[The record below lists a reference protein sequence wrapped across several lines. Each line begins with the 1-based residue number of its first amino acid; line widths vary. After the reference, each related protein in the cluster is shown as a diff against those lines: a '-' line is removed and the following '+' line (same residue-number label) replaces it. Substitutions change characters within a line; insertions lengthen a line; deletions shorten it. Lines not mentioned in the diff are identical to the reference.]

1 MRRQLARLK
10 RHQGKYMIFGTKKA
24 NGGVTALYRSVIRL
38 YAAIPYSFSRT
49 GRSFPAWHYFFEV
62 TRRCNLRCK
71 MCQYINWLENT
82 PTKVQA
88 EGELTT
94 DEWLNVIDQTG
105 RWSLITFTGGEVW
118 VRKDFGTILDHACA
132 KRRVHIISN
141 ATMLTEQRARH
152 CVELAPKRLGG
163 KGLNF
168 AGISIDGT
176 REVHDT
182 IRSQRGA
189 FDKSMKGIKILAET
203 RREMGKRCP
212 LIHINTVILK
222 DNLEVLPEMPR
233 VAAEAGAEVLNLL
246 TEMRAHDL
254 PELGHADPASFSQSQ
269 LAMPTIDTKRLD
281 EVLRETMREAEAAG
295 IELRLPRTPYEE
307 LLTYHETGYDLTNYE
322 CRSVWTNLYVGAKG
336 GVYPCFIH
344 NVGNVRENTLREIW
358 NSPTLR
364 RFRVRRREGGFAV
377 CQGCCE
383 LEHKGYACE
392 TVCSRQPQEE
402 APPRH
407 SSIHAAE

>member
-1 MRRQLARLK
+1 MKLPLVK
-10 RHQGKYMIFGTKKA
+10 V
-24 NGGVTALYRSVIRL
+24 NGRVTALYRRMVQM
-38 YAAIPYSFSRT
+38 YAAIPYNLSRT
-49 GRSFPAWHYFFEV
+49 GRSFPAWHYFFEI

-71 MCQYINWLENT
+71 MCQYITWLENT

-94 DEWLNVIDQTG
+94 EEWLNVIDQTG

-118 VRKDFGTILDHACA
+118 VRKDFGQILDYACA

-141 ATMLTEQRARH
+141 ATMLTEARARH
-152 CVELAPKRLGG
+152 SVELAPKRLGG

-176 REVHDT
+176 RELHDE
-182 IRSQRGA
+182 IRGQRGA
-189 FDKSMKGIKILAET
+189 FDKSMKGIRTLAET
-203 RREMGKRCP
+203 RREMGKSCP

-254 PELGHADPASFSQSQ
+254 PGLGHADPGSFNQSDM
-269 LAMPTIDTKRLD
+269 AMPTIDVDRLD
-281 EVLRETMREAEAAG
+281 EVLKETMRVAEEVG
-295 IELRLPRTPYEE
+295 IELRLPRTPYDE
-307 LLTYHETGYDLTNYE
+307 LLTYHEHGYDLTNYE
-322 CRSVWTNLYVGAKG
+322 CRAVWTNLYVGAKG
-336 GVYPCFIH
+336 GVYPCFIQK
-344 NVGNVRENTLREIW
+344 VGNVRENTLREIW
-358 NSPTLR
+358 NNPAMQQFR
-364 RFRVRRREGGFAV
+364 RRRREGGFAV

-383 LEHKGYACE
+383 LEHKGYAPE
-392 TVCSRQPQEE
+392 AVRSQQPQETQQQ
-402 APPRH
+402 
-407 SSIHAAE
+407 SVHAK